1 MARPTKQGLDYFP
14 FDVDFFQ
21 DLKIRKIIRSHGSSA
36 PSILM
41 CVLCLIYK
49 ENGYYIKWDEDTS
62 FVISEILNCEE
73 ETVSHI
79 IEKAIDVGF
88 FNKDLYDKYTI
99 LTSNAIQKRFLLIT
113 KSAKLKRGDI
123 NKKYNLNII
132 NSEETPINTEEISK
146 TSEETPINTE
156 ESTQSKIKENKEKE
170 NKLSIEGEIFDFSSN
185 PMLKPF
191 SQSEINKID
200 LLKQDFNFDFLNDKD
215 FFNGEIEN
223 EFLNWILYLKA
234 FGKKLTQQM
243 IQIQYSNL
251 MRNSNNNKE
260 KAINLINRSISKGWG
275 DIYIEKTD
283 IDFDIN
289 SIIGNSTNTEYID
302 FINYI
307 EKYATFLNRMKEPLT
322 EEQFI
327 RLVKLKGLK
336 TLKMIVVDLHNQQV
350 YYEKLTNTFL
360 TINKFIER
368 NEKK

>member
-1 MARPTKQGLDYFP
+1 MINWEWFTNPLTLQLFIYCLFRANFEDTTWQGISILKGSFITSYDTLHSDTKQTL
-14 FDVDFFQ
+14 Q
-21 DLKIRKIIRSHGSSA
+21 QLRTNLLR
-36 PSILM
+36 LQR
-41 CVLCLIYK
+41 
-49 ENGYYIKWDEDTS
+49 TR
-62 FVISEILNCEE
+62 EI
-73 ETVSHI
+73 TVKST
-79 IEKAIDVGF
+79 
-88 FNKDLYDKYTI
+88 NKYTI
-99 LTSNAIQKRFLLIT
+99 ITICKYEDYQSIQQTNNNQIT
-113 KSAKLKRGDI
+113 
-123 NKKYNLNII
+123 NKQQTNNNQITTDKNI
-132 NSEETPINTEEISK
+132 K
-146 TSEETPINTE
+146 
-156 ESTQSKIKENKEKE
+156 KDKKEK
-170 NKLSIEGEIFDFSSN
+170 NIKNNLSIEEKNFDFSSN

-200 LLKQDFNFDFLNDKD
+200 LLKQDFNFDFLNNKD

-275 DIYIEKTD
+275 DIYIEKID

-289 SIIGNSTNTEYID
+289 LILNNSTNQEYID